1 MIDEALINRNIA
13 ELRQRIR
20 LIAQECGRDPNDITV
35 LAVSKTRPAAAIRVA
50 ASAGLTN
57 IGENYIQE
65 AVDKQLE
72 LQDLPLQWHCI
83 GPLQSNKTRLV
94 AEHFHWAHTV
104 DRLKIAQRLNDQRP
118 STLPA
123 LNVCLQVNIDRE
135 PQKAGVAP
143 DELKNLAEQVATLP
157 NLMLR
162 GVMAIP
168 AARDDTAAQRQ
179 TFAAVRACFQ
189 SLQGEYPQM
198 DTLSMGMSRDFPAA
212 IAEGSTL
219 VRIGTDIFGART

>member
-104 DRLKIAQRLNDQRP
+104 DRLKIAQRL
-118 STLPA
+118 
-123 LNVCLQVNIDRE
+123 
-135 PQKAGVAP
+135 
-143 DELKNLAEQVATLP
+143 
-157 NLMLR
+157 
-162 GVMAIP
+162 
-168 AARDDTAAQRQ
+168 
-179 TFAAVRACFQ
+179 
-189 SLQGEYPQM
+189 
-198 DTLSMGMSRDFPAA
+198 
-212 IAEGSTL
+212 
-219 VRIGTDIFGART
+219 